1 MLSRTSRSNRGFS
14 LIEVLIALFVL
25 AIGLLG
31 MATLMMA
38 SLQSSQGAALR
49 SAATVAAYDLA
60 ERMRLN
66 RTQLSAYAGNPA
78 TATDP
83 GCADNS
89 AGCNAADTARLDL
102 FRWSGNLQA
111 NLPGATAVIQQ
122 VTASNYCL
130 AIFWQEPGL
139 ALTASENTSVCGVAR
154 DGRAF
159 YSQRINP

>member
-1 MLSRTSRSNRGFS
+1 MLTKASHTSRGFS

-38 SLQSSQGAALR
+38 SMQSSQGAALR
-49 SAATVAAYDLA
+49 SAATVATYDIT
-60 ERMRLN
+60 ERMRVN

-78 TATDP
+78 AATDP

-89 AGCNAADTARLDL
+89 AGCSAADTARLDL
-102 FRWSGNLQA
+102 FRWSRNLAA
-111 NLPGATAVIQQ
+111 NLPGAAAVIQQ
-122 VTASNYCL
+122 LTTSDYCL

-139 ALTASENTSVCGVAR
+139 AVTASENTTVCGVAR

-159 YSQRINP
+159 YSQRISP